1 MRKMNF
7 IYLLLI
13 LINSL
18 LIRSTDYHG
27 YLYDIND
34 EYLSGDFI
42 FDESKLPLNTSQ
54 FTSLQLR
61 NASKLNEMLI
71 KKININLK
79 IEYENIIHIKI
90 TDPNDPN
97 RWEVPEDLLDKE
109 YRFNLYKNIKP
120 RPSLDSFYSLYFSN
134 TTDIF
139 SFELR
144 DKNSSTFYTFSSEKF
159 LYSDRYINFES
170 ILTTNDIYG
179 FGERGHELKL
189 NDGVYTIWP
198 NDTGGIQDD
207 LGIGGKNGYSH
218 QPVGL
223 HRTNIENIWI
233 GFVFLNSNNQDVVI
247 NSKNRNDGMT
257 SLQHKTI
264 GGIVDYYIIVGKSPV
279 DVVKNIQKLLG
290 KPFLPPYWAVGS
302 HQSRLFF
309 NNITNFKNTYNKYTE
324 YEIPLDTMWV
334 DIDTYDNYQIFSV
347 DNKTFNGL
355 GDFVKQIQENNHS
368 HFIPI
373 IDIGVG
379 NGTGDK
385 FAELGR
391 DLNCFIKSNY
401 TKTYLFLDVWP
412 GATLFPDYLNPNT
425 TIFWEYGLTTYRDL
439 VHFDGIWFDMNE
451 IAGLT
456 RNLPC
461 IGEIADECKK
471 EDNFYYYDD
480 LPYLPGYDAKDRT
493 NMAAGTINENGL
505 LYGPDERKYAIYN
518 TKPILSYTQNKMTF
532 NYLKNKLGVRPFI
545 ISRSA
550 TMGSGKYNGHWLGD
564 NTSNYKLMK
573 NSLDGIFQFVIYGI
587 PMTGDDICG
596 FFGES
601 YGTLCNRWYNLGV
614 FYPFSRNHNS
624 GNQDQFPWSFNDDNI
639 LNNIIQAINYRYM
652 LLRYIYSHLFS
663 SSLNEKV
670 GFFNPVFFSF
680 PNDPESYNNI
690 NEKVMIGDSFILF
703 PVFSDNTSDINCTFP
718 PGKWNYFPDGKILLN
733 EEDERTIELSGEFN
747 IIHLYMKEGTIVP
760 WQSTLDR
767 YVANSYYL
775 RFEKLNLIINPDR
788 DNKAQGVIFFDN
800 DGINT
805 IENKDYLR
813 IDLNYDNG
821 TLNVNIFK
829 KEEFS
834 YDYRDNYVNKIELF
848 GTNNNENCNI
858 EILFKNETRFNNIM
872 KKDKVNDKF
881 YIYLE
886 SFENEFLLNEINKI
900 NFDFQ

>member
-109 YRFNLYKNIKP
+109 YRFNLYKNIKH

-144 DKNSSTFYTFSSEKF
+144 DKNNSIFYTFSSEKF

-247 NSKNRNDGMT
+247 NGKNRNDGMT

-309 NNITNFKNTYNKYTE
+309 NNITNFKNTYNKYIE

-355 GDFVKQIQENNHS
+355 GEFVKQIQENNHS

-373 IDIGVG
+373 MDIGVG

-545 ISRSA
+545 ISWSA

-624 GNQDQFPWSFNDDNI
+624 GNQDQFPWSFNDDDI

-834 YDYRDNYVNKIELF
+834 YDYKDNYINKIELF